1 MTQTNSQAKLQTLKS
16 LSALIASETK
26 DPLYGIRSAC
36 DIMRDHLDE
45 AMKFV
50 DLISFSSSRGLL
62 FADMILKNI
71 NDEEIDKSSFE
82 DLSIKDVV
90 ENAIVQYLFNNREEI
105 DLLNINYDDDF
116 VFRGDETLMSFVILN
131 LLKNALASQA
141 KIHIWFNSK
150 ERCVYLRDEGDG
162 FSEEKLKDIF
172 NEQKVGFAKPDQ
184 RQAKPDQRCASQMQ
198 TSIVLG
204 LPFCKRVM
212 NAFGGDISVKS
223 EVGKGAEFCLQF

>member
-62 FADMILKNI
+62 FADRILKNI

-82 DLSIKDVV
+82 DLSIRDLV
-90 ENAIVQYLFNNREEI
+90 ENAVAQYLFNDRKEI
-105 DLLNINYDDDF
+105 DLLDINYDDDF
-116 VFRGDETLMSFVILN
+116 IFFGDKVLMSFVILS
-131 LLKNALASQA
+131 LLKNALASQV

-150 ERCVYLRDEGDG
+150 ERCVYFKNEGAG
-162 FSEEKLKDIF
+162 ISEDKLKDIF
-172 NEQKVGFAKPDQ
+172 NEQKL
-184 RQAKPDQRCASQMQ
+184 S
-198 TSIVLG
+198 
-204 LPFCKRVM
+204 FCKKIM
-212 NAFGGDISVKS
+212 NAFGGDISVKC
-223 EVGKGAEFCLQF
+223 EGTEFCLRF